1 VDAERLG
8 FDRASAERAHAARA
22 LTAARRFDREIAPA
36 DYGAENAHV
45 MGSPGANRWCSI
57 ANVEKRSTSLGT
69 WDPPVTLQV
78 TVGGGHAEYAGFAF
92 GEHARV
98 LCPMDLL
105 QHTLTLHVDSDGAY
119 VLLRDGAP
127 VRPVEFA
134 GNFYAP
140 RRLPTRL
147 DPRLALWNIDKD
159 IFTQSVLVWE
169 GGGAPGPAL
178 PPPRYS
184 VIVVATRYARRLQAA
199 LLALATQADF
209 PLEALEVIVAYV
221 PGLDATDDLLD
232 SLAAAVPALRVVRSP
247 FTEADAR
254 AKGRLI
260 NESARLARGEW
271 IVLLDADT
279 VLLPH
284 TFAAFERHAAASHF
298 MAPDGR
304 KMLDPESTARIL
316 LGRCDPAREWE
327 ALLAGPGEWRRRE
340 ADGMPIGFCQAVR
353 RDCFE
358 AVRYEEHGHFEG
370 ADWRFA
376 RAVRE
381 RFGPETW
388 LEGLPALHLD
398 HGASNWYG
406 APRHY

>member
-1 VDAERLG
+1 
-8 FDRASAERAHAARA
+8 
-22 LTAARRFDREIAPA
+22 
-36 DYGAENAHV
+36 
-45 MGSPGANRWCSI
+45 
-57 ANVEKRSTSLGT
+57 
-69 WDPPVTLQV
+69 
-78 TVGGGHAEYAGFAF
+78 
-92 GEHARV
+92 
-98 LCPMDLL
+98 MDLL

-254 AKGRLI
+254 AKG
-260 NESARLARGEW
+260 
-271 IVLLDADT
+271 
-279 VLLPH
+279 
-284 TFAAFERHAAASHF
+284 HF